1 MLLARHSL
9 PDIPA
14 LRAAE
19 KWKPAAVA
27 LPLGDSVLGVF
38 GALKTPMTVV
48 RWSPGAEPLVREY
61 PYVDFLEVFDE
72 IQRREKDGD
81 FDAFSDA
88 TSRLLADRPL
98 QLVAVDGQPWLVRGC
113 GHARIDAETLDVV
126 PVARSRVKRL
136 VPLNGDVLAAS
147 GTQYSGIDA
156 FQRIQRCPARLLD
169 EPIFRT
175 RTGLTNNSDWV
186 VQGTSFPAGDAATA
200 FTAGVAKVRGAGAG
214 DFHGLGATVLGR
226 EVIVYGCEIHRSG
239 TSRPALVAVDIEKAE
254 VTRYARLK
262 DEEPLIP
269 IVTEGTLFGIG
280 AKSIV
285 RIAPDSFTVIDRAD
299 LPAGVRLFGHDASRI
314 VALHKRSKSVLVLAS
329 ASFSRPL
336 AAAVE
341 EMSAALARPPK
352 AAARSKGATAVAGG
366 TGQPGK

>member
-1 MLLARHSL
+1 MLIARHPL

-19 KWKPAAVA
+19 KWKPSAVA

-48 RWSPGAEPLVREY
+48 RWSPGSDPLVREY

-98 QLVAVDGQPWLVRGC
+98 QLVAVDGQPWLVRAS

-126 PVARSRVKRL
+126 PVARSRVKWL
-136 VPLNGDVLAAS
+136 VPLNGEFLAAS
-147 GTQYSGIDA
+147 GAQYSGIDA

-175 RTGLTNNSDWV
+175 RTGLTNNSDWI
-186 VQGTSFPAGDAATA
+186 VQGKSFPAGDAATA
-200 FTAGVAKVRGAGAG
+200 FTTGVSKLRGAGAG
-214 DFHGLGATVLGR
+214 EFHGLGAAVLGG

-239 TSRPALVAVDIEKAE
+239 TSRPALVAIDIEKAE
-254 VTRYARLK
+254 VIRYVRLK
-262 DEEPLIP
+262 DEEPLILV
-269 IVTEGTLFGIG
+269 VTEGMLLGVG

-285 RIAPDSFTVIDRAD
+285 RIAPDSFTVIDRAE
-299 LPAGVRLFGHDASRI
+299 LPAGVRFLGQDASRI
-314 VALHKRSKSVLVLAS
+314 VALHKRSKSVLVLAA

-336 AAAVE
+336 AGAIE
-341 EMSAALARPPK
+341 EMSAALAKPPM
-352 AAARSKGATAVAGG
+352 AAARSKGATAVARG
-366 TGQPGK
+366 TGKLTK